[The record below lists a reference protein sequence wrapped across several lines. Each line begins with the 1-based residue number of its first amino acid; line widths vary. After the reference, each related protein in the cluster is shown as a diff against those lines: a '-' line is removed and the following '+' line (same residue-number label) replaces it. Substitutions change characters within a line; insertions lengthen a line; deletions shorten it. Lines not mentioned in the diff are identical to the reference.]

1 MTASAWRQS
10 GWRWL
15 WLSVLV
21 IALDQATKLWASAS
35 LDLYERVEILPF
47 LNFTLVHNT
56 GAAFS
61 FLSQAS
67 GWQRWFFVALALV
80 IGAVILVWMRRLDAA
95 ERWPGIG
102 LALIL
107 GGAFGNVIDRLNHGH
122 VVDFIDFYYDRWHW
136 PAFNVADSAITVGAA
151 IMILDALVD
160 HRRQRV

>member
-15 WLSVLV
+15 WLAALV
-21 IALDQATKLWASAS
+21 IGLDQATKLWASAS

-47 LNFTLVHNT
+47 LNFTLVHNP

-80 IGAVILVWMRRLDAA
+80 IGTVILVWLRRLDAA

-107 GGAFGNVIDRLNHGH
+107 GGAFGNVIDRLHHGH
-122 VVDFIDFYYDRWHW
+122 VVDFIDLYYDRWHW

-160 HRRQRV
+160 HRRQSV